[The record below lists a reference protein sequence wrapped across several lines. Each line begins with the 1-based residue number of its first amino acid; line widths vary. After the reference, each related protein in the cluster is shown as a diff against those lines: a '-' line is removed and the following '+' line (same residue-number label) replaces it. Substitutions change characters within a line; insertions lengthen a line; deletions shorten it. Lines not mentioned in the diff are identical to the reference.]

1 GCRCGR
7 QASCQAG
14 CLQLTEAFKICG
26 AFHKISGSRPSR
38 DGGVL
43 LAFGSPSERSVD
55 AMLLT
60 RKGHL
65 ETTLRNIEQ
74 RRGTIAEADRR
85 MAAAI
90 ARHVGDKTEASV
102 CVS

>member
-1 GCRCGR
+1 M
-7 QASCQAG
+7 
-14 CLQLTEAFKICG
+14 
-26 AFHKISGSRPSR
+26 
-38 DGGVL
+38 
-43 LAFGSPSERSVD
+43 LAFGSPSKRSVD